1 MDSQLPPKDLPRDL
15 SAREYFE
22 LGKQYKA
29 IGWIGHSRKALQMAM
44 ECDDKGNIAQKAL
57 TFMKTRLPLKEVPQE
72 AVAANIEG
80 YNNMLTNPKAAKQ
93 IWWRLTEEYPDFEW
107 PFSNLASLIL
117 NEGDIAEAK
126 KLLEQAIQLNPC
138 YINALLHLANCDA
151 IQMDYKNAI
160 TYIDRIL
167 ELEPENEQAL
177 AQKQTINK
185 VARLT
190 GQGPDLGD

>member
-1 MDSQLPPKDLPRDL
+1 MMDSQLPPKEVPPDL
-15 SAREYFE
+15 SASEYFE

-29 IGWIGHSRKALQMAM
+29 IGWIGHSRKSLQRAM
-44 ECDDKGNIAQKAL
+44 ECDENGAIAQKAL
-57 TFMKTRLPLKEVPQE
+57 TFLKTRLPLKEVPQE

-80 YNNMLTNPKAAKQ
+80 YNNMLTNPKGAKQ

-117 NEGDIAEAK
+117 NEGELNEAK

-138 YINALLHLANCDA
+138 YINALLHLANCHA
-151 IQMDYKNAI
+151 IQMDYTKAI
-160 TYIDRIL
+160 SYIDRIL

-177 AQKQTINK
+177 TQKETITK
-185 VARLT
+185 VAKLT
-190 GQGPDLGD
+190 GQGD

>member
-1 MDSQLPPKDLPRDL
+1 MMDSQLPPREVPPDL

-29 IGWIGHSRKALQMAM
+29 IGWIGHSRKSLQRAM
-44 ECDDKGNIAQKAL
+44 ECDENGAIAQKAL
-57 TFMKTRLPLKEVPQE
+57 TFLKTRLPLKEVPQE

-80 YNNMLTNPKAAKQ
+80 YNNMLTNPKGAKQ

-117 NEGDIAEAK
+117 NEGEINEAK

-138 YINALLHLANCDA
+138 YINALLHLANCHA
-151 IQMDYKNAI
+151 IQMDYTKAI
-160 TYIDRIL
+160 SYIDRIL

-177 AQKQTINK
+177 TQKETITK
-185 VARLT
+185 VAKLT
-190 GQGPDLGD
+190 GQGD

>member
-1 MDSQLPPKDLPRDL
+1 MMDSQLPPKEIPGNL
-15 SAREYFE
+15 SASEYFD

-29 IGWIGHSRKALQMAM
+29 IGWIGHSRKALQLAM
-44 ECDDKGNIAQKAL
+44 ENDENGFVAQKAL

-80 YNNMLTNPKAAKQ
+80 YNNMLTNPKSAKQ

-138 YINALLHLANCDA
+138 YINALLHLANCHA

-185 VARLT
+185 VAKLT
-190 GQGPDLGD
+190 GQGQGD